1 MLIIIKT
8 LINNSLISED
18 FFIDPELVKI
28 NYHERGSC
36 FRLDIGNICV
46 KQISDRQLDMDIS
59 LLYKLR
65 RLIINRFDIEI
76 LLSYE
81 KDTDK
86 WTISIRPIEPDT
98 LISPKNGTIQCQK

>member
-36 FRLDIGNICV
+36 LD
-46 KQISDRQLDMDIS
+46 
-59 LLYKLR
+59 
-65 RLIINRFDIEI
+65 
-76 LLSYE
+76 
-81 KDTDK
+81 
-86 WTISIRPIEPDT
+86 
-98 LISPKNGTIQCQK
+98 